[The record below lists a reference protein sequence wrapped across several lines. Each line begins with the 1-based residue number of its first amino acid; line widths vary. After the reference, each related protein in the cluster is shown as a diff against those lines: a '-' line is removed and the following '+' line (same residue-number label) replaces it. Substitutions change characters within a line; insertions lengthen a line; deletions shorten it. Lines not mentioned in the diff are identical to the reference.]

1 MGIMARHYAL
11 YTLVLLQLLCA
22 TYCCQ
27 GVRFDG
33 GRKQLE
39 LRNRR
44 LSTAPTSTN
53 VFRSSLIH
61 IDSLQTGTNASM
73 KTPGQRAQEAVK
85 RSLSRVKQLT
95 SLQSP
100 VNAISGD
107 FVMQISFGT
116 PPQEFHAI
124 ADTGSDLCW
133 VQCSSCDSDCKGLTD
148 NLFNPEDS
156 ETYSQAS
163 CTDSSCQALPNGQAS
178 CSSTQTCTYTY
189 GYADTSNTQGDLAY
203 ETVTLDSSVP
213 HIAFGCGQD
222 QTGKFANADG
232 LIGLGRGE
240 LSLPSQLMASS
251 NVAKIFSYCLVDQ
264 EAASQGTTSLITFGD
279 AAENSAATYTPL
291 LSNANSGNPFYYVE
305 VTGIKVGEMELDIQA
320 TELQIND
327 DGTGGVILDSGTT
340 LTYWT
345 NDVFTS
351 VSNAFQEQI
360 TYPQVEGSGDF
371 TLCYDVS
378 GESDVTFPGMVVHMT
393 GADLETQGS
402 NLFENVGS
410 ETYCLFMGTMGG
422 SGIPGNII
430 GNRQQRDNIVV
441 HY

>member
-1 MGIMARHYAL
+1 M
-11 YTLVLLQLLCA
+11 
-22 TYCCQ
+22 
-27 GVRFDG
+27 
-33 GRKQLE
+33 
-39 LRNRR
+39 
-44 LSTAPTSTN
+44 
-53 VFRSSLIH
+53 
-61 IDSLQTGTNASM
+61 
-73 KTPGQRAQEAVK
+73 
-85 RSLSRVKQLT
+85 
-95 SLQSP
+95 
-100 VNAISGD
+100 
-107 FVMQISFGT
+107 
-116 PPQEFHAI
+116 
-124 ADTGSDLCW
+124 
-133 VQCSSCDSDCKGLTD
+133 
-148 NLFNPEDS
+148 
-156 ETYSQAS
+156 
-163 CTDSSCQALPNGQAS
+163 
-178 CSSTQTCTYTY
+178 
-189 GYADTSNTQGDLAY
+189 AY

-351 VSNAFQEQI
+351 VSNVKFLSQI
-360 TYPQVEGSGDF
+360 
-371 TLCYDVS
+371 
-378 GESDVTFPGMVVHMT
+378 
-393 GADLETQGS
+393 
-402 NLFENVGS
+402 
-410 ETYCLFMGTMGG
+410 
-422 SGIPGNII
+422 
-430 GNRQQRDNIVV
+430 
-441 HY
+441 